1 MHCTFFFVTFILQLI
16 VTIIVIGGTW
26 MGASMNRIS
35 KDSAK
40 QITVVATIFGIS
52 FWLLWLCAW
61 MHQWHPLI
69 TPTWKA
75 A

>member
-1 MHCTFFFVTFILQLI
+1 MPAEVTSGTFTYAFITLA
-16 VTIIVIGGTW
+16 VIAATW
-26 MGASMNRIS
+26 LSAFTKRIS
-35 KDSAK
+35 KDSARI
-40 QITVVATIFGIS
+40 ITVVATLAGIS